1 MGLPLAQVDVKAAVR
16 FGQIKTIAAKVAY
29 RGSVSGSVMEGMMV
43 GIPDDKVTDLG
54 IDQQGAVLDTIGADF
69 LGSQGSGFGDIA
81 VAETT
86 FDQISATVE
95 PGVTEALASQDFFSG
110 VDLFSEA
117 TTVPNAAG
125 STG

>member
-1 MGLPLAQVDVKAAVR
+1 MVSNMDVD
-16 FGQIKTIAAKVAY
+16 GIS
-29 RGSVSGSVMEGMMV
+29 SVSGSVMEGMMV
-43 GIPDDKVTDLG
+43 GIPDDKVTSLG

-86 FDQISATVE
+86 FDQITATVE
-95 PGVTEALASQDFFSG
+95 TGVTETPASQDFFSG
-110 VDLFSEA
+110 ADLFGEA
-117 TTVPNAAG
+117 STG